1 MGLGSDLSGETL
13 NSHLYLLVPPVVY
26 IKMGQMVGFAD
37 IAVSLWISRK
47 EVGSLVPSSL
57 I

>member
-37 IAVSLWISRK
+37 IAVFLWISRK